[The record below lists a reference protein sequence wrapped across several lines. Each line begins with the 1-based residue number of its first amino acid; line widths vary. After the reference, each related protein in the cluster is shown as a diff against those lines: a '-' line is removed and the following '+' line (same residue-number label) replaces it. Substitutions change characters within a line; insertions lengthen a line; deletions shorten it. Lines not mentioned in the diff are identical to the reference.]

1 MHGPERVFYKNSAK
15 SSTYPSVSQNSLIY
29 GLFPRTMIRLLIMY
43 TSAMNDDSVFMR
55 REAVTLAQVKLMPL
69 GKQS

>member
-29 GLFPRTMIRLLIMY
+29 GLFPRTMIRILIMY
-43 TSAMNDDSVFMR
+43 RIDLNDDSVFM
-55 REAVTLAQVKLMPL
+55 L
-69 GKQS
+69 GEKRSRSRK